1 MACDSPIWIKSKG
14 QDLPVPCGKCPACKT
29 RRVNEWVFRLMWEE
43 ERNSFSSHFV
53 TLTYDTAHVPLSPYG
68 FMTLRKSDFQ
78 NFMKRLR
85 KIDTDFR
92 GREAVKLLPLK
103 YYACGEYGST
113 YSRPHY
119 HAIILNCQN
128 PDWYAQAWSLD
139 GVQFG
144 NVDVGTCT
152 TDSVAYCLKYIDKN
166 NHTKRAV
173 RHARDDREFEFP
185 LMSKGLGQSYVQSDS
200 IKAYHQADLSRNYL
214 TKRGGY
220 RVAMPRYYREKLFSE
235 KDLEIQRDIINIA
248 VSNADAEARRL
259 HELSGSA
266 HTYADELEM
275 RRKAREIKFEGRQKN
290 RSQF

>member
-1 MACDSPIWIKSKG
+1 M
-14 QDLPVPCGKCPACKT
+14 PVPCGKCPACKT

-53 TLTYDTAHVPLSPYG
+53 TLTYDTAHVPLSPHG

-78 NFMKRLR
+78 NFVKRLR
-85 KIDTDFR
+85 KIDTEFR
-92 GREAVKLLPLK
+92 GKEAVKLLPLK

-113 YSRPHY
+113 YNRPHY
-119 HAIILNCQN
+119 HAIVFNCQN
-128 PDWYAQAWSLD
+128 PDWYAEAWSLD

-166 NHTKRAV
+166 NHTKKV
-173 RHARDDREFEFP
+173 FRHARDDREFEFP
-185 LMSKGLGQSYVQSDS
+185 LMSKGLGKTYVDNQS
-200 IKAYHQADLSRNYL
+200 IRAYHRADLSRNFL

-220 RVAMPRYYREKLFSE
+220 RVAMPRYYRQRLFSE
-235 KDLEIQRDIINIA
+235 DELDAQRDIINIA
-248 VSNADAEARRL
+248 VADADAKARKL
-259 HELSGSA
+259 HELSGVD
-266 HTYADELEM
+266 HTYADELDM
-275 RRKAREIKFEGRQKN
+275 RRHAREIKFNSRQKN